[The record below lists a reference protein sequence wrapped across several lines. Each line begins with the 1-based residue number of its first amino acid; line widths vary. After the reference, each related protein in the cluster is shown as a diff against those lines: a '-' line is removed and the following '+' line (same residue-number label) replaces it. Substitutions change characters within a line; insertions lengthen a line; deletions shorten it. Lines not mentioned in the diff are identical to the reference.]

1 MKQEIEKE
9 CMAGLGLKNDIDSLI
24 DIISELK
31 QKQKIII
38 NAITEQ
44 QTKGQISP
52 QTMIKLLSNKK

>member
-9 CMAGLGLKNDIDSLI
+9 CMAGLGLKNDIDNLI